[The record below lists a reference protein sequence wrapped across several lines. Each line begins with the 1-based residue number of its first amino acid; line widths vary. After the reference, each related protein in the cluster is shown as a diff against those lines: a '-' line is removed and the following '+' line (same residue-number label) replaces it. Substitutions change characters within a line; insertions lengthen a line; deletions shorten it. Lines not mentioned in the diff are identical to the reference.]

1 MQLWGLDAP
10 VAAFCWAMAYAALQD
25 IPMITS
31 APLLLLTAAV
41 WLFTIASRLFRAVV
55 QRRGWYVIFYRS
67 HMALFTLLV
76 LAVAAATLWM
86 LFYYVGQILLLYAF
100 IPFVVLVL
108 GYLPLIR
115 RVEGLRGIFHA
126 SAFALACSVPAVF
139 YSVFVSPLQLISC
152 SPTWYLAILMF
163 LYYLLRS
170 SWLMAEDAARRRG
183 LLVSVV
189 LGLLFLFCLLSAASA
204 PSFERSFCLTV
215 ATGAACLELLVRLR
229 PRLSQD
235 ALFSVGWLSMALP
248 PVLGVVL
255 FD

>member
-1 MQLWGLDAP
+1 
-10 VAAFCWAMAYAALQD
+10 MAYAALLD

-41 WLFTIASRLFRAVV
+41 WLFTIASRLFRAVL
-55 QRRGWYVIFYRS
+55 QRRGWYVLFYRS
-67 HMALFTLLV
+67 HLALFTLLV
-76 LAVAAATLWM
+76 FAVAAATLWM
-86 LFYYVGQILLLYAF
+86 LFYYVGQIMLLYAF

-108 GYLPLIR
+108 GYLPVIC
-115 RVEGLRGIFHA
+115 RVEGLRGFFHA
-126 SAFALACSVPAVF
+126 SAFALACSVPAAF
-139 YSVFVSPLQLISC
+139 YSVFVSPLQLFSC

-183 LLVSVV
+183 VLVSVG
-189 LGLLFLFCLLSAASA
+189 LGLLFLFCLLSAVSA
-204 PSFERSFCLTV
+204 PAFERSLCLTI
-215 ATGAACLELLVRLR
+215 ALGAVFLELMVRMR
-229 PRLSQD
+229 TRLSQD

-248 PVLGVVL
+248 PVLGIIL